1 VDATIIAA
9 LIGAVGTVA
18 GAVITVVIA
27 GRSKSEKKEGEGGT
41 PKSPNDRRAN
51 IPSVVESLASL
62 EKVQDMLT
70 VAASACNLT
79 AKKSRGKEYLG
90 VKLDEKYYVSVSFK
104 EPNKLWFLTMRRI
117 DPSAAARLGVGEVW
131 QETWIP
137 GRNRWGRS
145 ADLNLESVQMDWLVT
160 FLKKCLTQA
169 RSIET
174 EEVKGS

>member
-1 VDATIIAA
+1 LPEHAVSDAVEKIVVGLFTIV
-9 LIGAVGTVA
+9 LLPFLFLVLKKWWEGSTQKPP
-18 GAVITVVIA
+18 TDPT
-27 GRSKSEKKEGEGGT
+27 EKK
-41 PKSPNDRRAN
+41 R
-51 IPSVVESLASL
+51 SVGVSLESL

-79 AKKSRGKEYLG
+79 AKKSRGKQYLG
-90 VKLDEKYYVSVSFK
+90 VKLDEKYYVSVSVK
-104 EPNKLWFLTMRRI
+104 EPNKLWFVTMRRI

-145 ADLNLESVQMDWLVT
+145 ADLNLESVQMDWLVK
-160 FLKKCLTQA
+160 FLNECLAQA

-174 EEVKGS
+174 EEVEGS